1 MDTLLMMAAVAIYFG
16 MIAILA
22 HDAYESFMRHRK

>member
-1 MDTLLMMAAVAIYFG
+1 MDLILGMAAVGIYFG